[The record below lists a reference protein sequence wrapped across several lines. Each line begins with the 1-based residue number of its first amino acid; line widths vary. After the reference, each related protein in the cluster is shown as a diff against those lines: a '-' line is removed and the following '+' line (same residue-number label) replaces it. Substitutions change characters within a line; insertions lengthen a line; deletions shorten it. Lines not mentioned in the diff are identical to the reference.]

1 MKKEYIGF
9 VKKFEKHLKD
19 FRAPVYNVPQYLSKT
34 DREVDDRI
42 F

>member
-9 VKKFEKHLKD
+9 VKQFEKHLKD
-19 FRAPVYNVPQYLSKT
+19 FRAPVYNEKYLSKT